1 MRTRIRSEGEYL
13 QWAQT
18 HPGWCSL
25 ISLLFLVAPT
35 LMEQKKQLRLA
46 NGDVKDGF
54 SSLGGEQI
62 PAFPKE
68 CEAFLQFPKEEE
80 QHCLTPHCLTPH

>member
-1 MRTRIRSEGEYL
+1 
-13 QWAQT
+13 
-18 HPGWCSL
+18 
-25 ISLLFLVAPT
+25 
-35 LMEQKKQLRLA
+35 MEQKKQLRLA

-54 SSLGGEQI
+54 SSLEGEQI